1 MKDTIFSTTTLAVSL
16 MEYAKD
22 YSIPISNKKDTT
34 IIKIKINIQLPIPL
48 YRNVDVKMDMVTI
61 GWAEETIREGGGETP
76 ASMPTIMDTATAEAI
91 IKIKDSPKRPDSQD
105 LCFLLSPMAMAVNI
119 MALVKA
125 GEVIT
130 DEEDPTII
138 MVLLRSLLG
147 HQGIEVL
154 HPQDHLDIIV
164 LLLLQDG
171 LDTML
176 LRHHQDL
183 ISDVNII
190 GIMDHP
196 LLLDMD
202 PDIMD
207 RLRQESQVIGIMD
220 HLLLPLM
227 DASISRAHLHHLH
240 VDVNVN
246 VDLHHLDMDQD
257 IMDPHLPMDKTVG
270 DEDLGPTVLTEKIIE
285 ALLPLDTKAVL
296 VHFPHAS
303 VRLIIPTL
311 VGMNRSLLPTK
322 DMAM

>member
-1 MKDTIFSTTTLAVSL
+1 MAILKDTIFSTKTKTPAVSL
-16 MEYAKD
+16 IGYAKD

-91 IKIKDSPKRPDSQD
+91 IKIKDPPKGPTSRD

-171 LDTML
+171 PDIMVL
-176 LRHHQDL
+176 LHQQDL
-183 ISDVNII
+183 MDAVDII
-190 GIMDHP
+190 GIMGRP
-196 LLLDMD
+196 LLLDMGQ
-202 PDIMD
+202 DIMD
-207 RLRQESQVIGIMD
+207 RLHPDSQVIGIMD
-220 HLLLPLM
+220 HLLPLV
-227 DASISRAHLHHLH
+227 DASISRAHLHHLD
-240 VDVNVN
+240 VDAS
-246 VDLHHLDMDQD
+246 VDLLHLDMDQD
-257 IMDPHLPMDKTVG
+257 IMDIETTK
-270 DEDLGPTVLTEKIIE
+270 DEDLGPKVLMEEIIK
-285 ALLPLDTKAVL
+285 ALLPLDIKAVL
-296 VHFPHAS
+296 VHLLHAS
-303 VRLIIPTL
+303 VRSIIPTV
-311 VGMNRSLLPTK
+311 VGIDNSLLVLK
-322 DMAM
+322 GMAM